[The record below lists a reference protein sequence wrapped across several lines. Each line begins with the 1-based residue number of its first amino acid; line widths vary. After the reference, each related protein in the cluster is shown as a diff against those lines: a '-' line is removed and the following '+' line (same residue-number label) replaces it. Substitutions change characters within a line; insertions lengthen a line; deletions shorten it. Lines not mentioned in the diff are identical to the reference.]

1 MWNTH
6 FMLYLDQAYPPLRPR
21 LKESRKSPHLGLLVQ
36 QQAVSIYSIE
46 GVTQPQKVTLCVI
59 HHIKA

>member
-1 MWNTH
+1 
-6 FMLYLDQAYPPLRPR
+6 MLYLDQAYPPLRPR